1 MRHSIGLAWV
11 AGFLFASAAPL
22 SAQTTIERARDVLAD
37 RKPAPVAPTR
47 VEPVRVEPGRTTTI
61 IVPQREVVVI
71 ERVQSRPG
79 WWNQPKYRVITV
91 YYDGARFYRRPFDRR
106 PLRKVVVYQSAG
118 HYYIDDVQWRRDH
131 RRYYGRDYDWKDG
144 DRRRHDDRWDDNR
157 GRNEDKWNDNDRR
170 NDNNGRQNDDND
182 RRNDDDDKDGS
193 KGNNGRHL
201 GRGHDKDKDK
211 D

>member
-11 AGFLFASAAPL
+11 AGFLFASGAPL

-37 RKPAPVAPTR
+37 RKPAPVAPA
-47 VEPVRVEPGRTTTI
+47 RVEPGRTTTI
-61 IVPQREVVVI
+61 IIPQREVVVI

-79 WWNQPKYRVITV
+79 WWNHPKYRVITV

-106 PLRKVVVYQSAG
+106 ALRKVVVYQSAG

-131 RRYYGRDYDWKDG
+131 RRYYGRDYDGWKDG

-157 GRNEDKWNDNDRR
+157 GKAEDKWK
-170 NDNNGRQNDDND
+170 
-182 RRNDDDDKDGS
+182 DDDKRKDDDRDGS
-193 KGNNGRHL
+193 KGDNGRHL

>member
-1 MRHSIGLAWV
+1 MRHSIGLAWI

-22 SAQTTIERARDVLAD
+22 SAQTTIEKARDFLAD
-37 RKPAPVAPTR
+37 RKPAPVQPAP
-47 VEPVRVEPGRTTTI
+47 PVRVQPGRTTTI
-61 IVPQREVVVI
+61 IVPQREVVII

-79 WWNQPKYRVITV
+79 WWNHPKYRVITV

-118 HYYIDDVQWRRDH
+118 HYYIDEVQWRRDH
-131 RRYYGRDYDWKDG
+131 RRYYGRDYGGWRDS
-144 DRRRHDDRWDDNR
+144 DRRRQDDRWDH
-157 GRNEDKWNDNDRR
+157 
-170 NDNNGRQNDDND
+170 D
-182 RRNDDDDKDGS
+182 RRNDDDRWKDNDHRKDDDDKDRS
-193 KGNNGRHL
+193 KGDNGRHL